1 MNKKFFLILFPMV
14 TLQGSFFNAV
24 YKTVRTLDSGIRIVN
39 KGIPL
44 LPQTWQSYI
53 KSFREPSSAIKKI
66 SNEDLKSFLL
76 YSSAC
81 ILTPYIANFLSNHY
95 KQYSFQA
102 KGTLLNKGNM
112 PGGYITN
119 KEYAG
124 NEVLVKMINENII
137 DAYRY
142 KKQISEEIIIPNL
155 LFVGPPG
162 SGKTFLAQLIAKH
175 SGIKFIQ
182 APKFQN
188 EFVSSGENNVV
199 RFLKNIENEGEDAI
213 VFIDEISSLI
223 AKREH
228 SISGSKEDIK
238 TLNALLGEM
247 DSIRKRKK
255 KDGSLLQVVFIGA
268 MNSSQIQNLDEAAL
282 RRFHKIIEIKE
293 ADENAR
299 KHLLMNQLENL
310 PDIST
315 EDKQEITEE
324 LQRKGINF
332 SLADLKIVHEEAIRQ
347 ASIRAIETFKTSAIP
362 KKTVFRYI
370 LEDVLHFS
378 KTKTEQ
384 IKIIITKEDFIA
396 GIELVEKNKQTI
408 FKLSKN

>member
-1 MNKKFFLILFPMV
+1 M
-14 TLQGSFFNAV
+14 
-24 YKTVRTLDSGIRIVN
+24 
-39 KGIPL
+39 
-44 LPQTWQSYI
+44 
-53 KSFREPSSAIKKI
+53 
-66 SNEDLKSFLL
+66 
-76 YSSAC
+76 
-81 ILTPYIANFLSNHY
+81 
-95 KQYSFQA
+95 
-102 KGTLLNKGNM
+102 
-112 PGGYITN
+112 
-119 KEYAG
+119 
-124 NEVLVKMINENII
+124 
-137 DAYRY
+137 
-142 KKQISEEIIIPNL
+142 
-155 LFVGPPG
+155 
-162 SGKTFLAQLIAKH
+162 
-175 SGIKFIQ
+175 
-182 APKFQN
+182 
-188 EFVSSGENNVV
+188 
-199 RFLKNIENEGEDAI
+199 
-213 VFIDEISSLI
+213 
-223 AKREH
+223 
-228 SISGSKEDIK
+228 
-238 TLNALLGEM
+238 
-247 DSIRKRKK
+247 
-255 KDGSLLQVVFIGA
+255 QVVFIGA